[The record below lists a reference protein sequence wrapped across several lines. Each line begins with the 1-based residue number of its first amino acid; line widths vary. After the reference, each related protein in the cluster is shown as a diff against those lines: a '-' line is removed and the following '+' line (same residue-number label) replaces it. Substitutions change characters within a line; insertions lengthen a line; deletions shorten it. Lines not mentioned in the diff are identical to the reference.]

1 VECFFIVIVFAVVL
15 IFLATYHHVRKTA
28 LNETYDRLARR
39 FGGRVQTGG
48 WFEMPAATFIVDGV
62 AVRVDIFDSGS
73 KHSRYY
79 TQVHL
84 EWPDPQMRLEVF
96 PDGIWSQMGR
106 LIGMQ
111 DIEIGSPEFDRDYV
125 IRSSDIE
132 AVRAFLSGPV
142 QYQVNLLRGLRGNG
156 DIYVSLGAGELL
168 VKKQGLIREF
178 DQLQTLVQMSLELH
192 AQAILTQSSGIEF
205 EEQSAAQPI
214 DSAMCQVCG
223 ESIESEMVICR
234 RCKTPHHHDC
244 WNYFGRCSTY
254 GCGETRYYVPKT
266 APVLP
271 ARLRESSSPSESRGT
286 GS

>member
-1 VECFFIVIVFAVVL
+1 VEYFFIFIVVLVVL
-15 IFLATYHHVRKTA
+15 IFVAAYSHVRQTA
-28 LNETYDRLARR
+28 LNDTYDRLARR
-39 FGGRVQTGG
+39 FGGRAQTAG
-48 WFEMPAATFIVDGV
+48 WFETPTAMFAVDGV
-62 AVRVDIFDSGS
+62 LVRVDIFNTGS

-84 EWPDPQMRLEVF
+84 EWPDSHIRLEVF
-96 PDGIWSQMGR
+96 PDGIWSRMGR

-125 IRSSDIE
+125 IRCSDIT
-132 AVRAFLSGPV
+132 AVRTFLSGPV
-142 QYQVNLLRGLRGNG
+142 QYQIRLLRGLLGNG
-156 DIYVSLGAGELL
+156 DIYVSLGVGELL
-168 VKKQGLIREF
+168 VKKLGLIRDF

-192 AQAILTQSSGIEF
+192 AQAIMTQSAGIEF
-205 EEQSAAQPI
+205 EEQSTAQPI

-266 APVLP
+266 APALP
-271 ARLRESSSPSESRGT
+271 ARLERPSSHGKS
-286 GS
+286 